1 MRVTWTYDPVV
12 TPLNEIHAAIDA
24 FCTVRRPETIAT
36 VFDVAGATVDL
47 TKALARDPSLRQA
60 GEQLHYLVPAGL
72 DGKVD
77 GPFAIDKL
85 PADTD
90 RPILTLDL
98 LTGEISISPR
108 GTRPPRRIGHRDRRS
123 GGTPP
128 TTF

>member
-12 TPLNEIHAAIDA
+12 TPLNETHAAIDA

-60 GEQLHYLVPAGL
+60 GEQVHYLVPVGL
-72 DGKVD
+72 NGKVD
-77 GPFAIDKL
+77 GPFAIDEL

-98 LTGEISISPR
+98 LTGEISISV
-108 GTRPPRRIGHRDRRS
+108 GATRPPGRIGHRDRLPR
-123 GGTPP
+123 GTPP
-128 TTF
+128 TNV